1 MATYAIGDLQG
12 CRSEFEAMLEL
23 LRFDRRQDRL
33 WLVGDLVNRGPD
45 SLGTLRLLYRM
56 QDCVVAVLGNHDVHL
71 LASAAGV
78 KRPASYK
85 DTLDEVLSA
94 PDREPLLEWLRNR
107 PLIYQD
113 NKLGYV
119 MVHAGLPP
127 EWDLQTANQCAREVE
142 TLLRGSRHLD
152 FMQNVY
158 GDAPDHW
165 NPELNGWDR
174 ARYILNCFTRLRYYT
189 PDGGI
194 NVKEKSAPGTQP
206 PGYVPWF
213 QMPGRKSIS
222 QSILFGHWSTLRLA
236 EENFHAY
243 NVVPLDS
250 GCVWG
255 GSLTAMRLEDGCTYC
270 VPAFRFHRR
279 QGE

>member
-1 MATYAIGDLQG
+1 
-12 CRSEFEAMLEL
+12 MLDL
-23 LRFDRRQDRL
+23 LRFDRRRDRL

-45 SLGTLRLLYRM
+45 SLGTLRMLYRM
-56 QDCVVAVLGNHDVHL
+56 RDCVTIVLGNHDIHL

-78 KRPASYK
+78 QRAASYK
-85 DTLDEVLSA
+85 DTLDEILQA
-94 PDREPLLEWLRNR
+94 PDREPLLQWLRR
-107 PLIYQD
+107 QPLMHRD
-113 NKLGYV
+113 SKLGYT

-127 EWDLQTANQCAREVE
+127 EWDVDTAAGCAREVQE
-142 TLLRGSRHLD
+142 LLSGPRYPE
-152 FMQNVY
+152 FMQHVY

-165 NPELNGWDR
+165 SVGLSGWDR

-189 PDGGI
+189 PEGGI

-206 PGYVPWF
+206 DGYVPWF
-213 QMPGRKSIS
+213 QVPGRKSFS
-222 QSILFGHWSTLRLA
+222 SLILFGHWSTLRLS
-236 EENFHAY
+236 EENFRVY

-279 QGE
+279 RGE